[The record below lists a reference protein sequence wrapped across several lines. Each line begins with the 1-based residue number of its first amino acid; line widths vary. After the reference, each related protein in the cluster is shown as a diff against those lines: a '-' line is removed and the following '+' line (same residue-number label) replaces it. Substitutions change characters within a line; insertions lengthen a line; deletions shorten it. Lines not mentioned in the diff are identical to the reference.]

1 MLKQL
6 DAIMAEING
15 VLEAKDLECIHRM
28 RVASRRLRAAQALFD
43 DCLPRRRI
51 TPWEKE
57 IRKIT
62 RSLGLARDLDIQ
74 IETIRRFRLTVTDPQ
89 CQPGANRL
97 ILRLL
102 QQRALAQKK
111 VSRTVSNFNGSAII
125 RLVRSNLQQYI
136 PDEDAT
142 KTSSD
147 ISTALNKLA
156 ADAIIQKMDEL
167 IAFDEIADFPDK
179 KTELHAMRIA
189 AKRFRY
195 TLEIFAPLYSG
206 GLKTWIKSI
215 KEIQEQL
222 GNLHDCD
229 VWIDFLPVFLKDEEE
244 LTRQYYGNLRG
255 FRRILPGL
263 DVFKLN
269 REAARQRFFN
279 DFHSVW
285 AHMRSANSLH
295 RLRSKILR
303 STSPAREDDISPDES
318 DVEPI
323 DAMNKSPTT
332 MVIPVSEK

>member
-1 MLKQL
+1 
-6 DAIMAEING
+6 
-15 VLEAKDLECIHRM
+15 
-28 RVASRRLRAAQALFD
+28 LRAAQALFD
-43 DCLPRRRI
+43 NCLPRRRI

-74 IETIRRFRLTVTDPQ
+74 IETIRRFRLTVNDPQ
-89 CQPGANRL
+89 CQPGVNRL

-102 QQRALAQKK
+102 QQRANAQKK
-111 VSRTVSNFNGSAII
+111 VSRTVTNFNGSAIV
-125 RLVRSNLQQYI
+125 RLVGSNLQQFI
-136 PDEDAT
+136 PVEDGPV
-142 KTSSD
+142 KVSSD
-147 ISTALNKLA
+147 ALIKLA

-229 VWIDFLPVFLKDEEE
+229 VWIDFLPIFLKDEEE

-263 DVFKLN
+263 DVFKMN
-269 REAARQRFFN
+269 REAARQRSYN
-279 DFHSVW
+279 DFHTVW
-285 AHMRSANSLH
+285 THMRSANSLH

-303 STSPAREDDISPDES
+303 STTPHTDNEISLDITDEETTDSINESPQ
-318 DVEPI
+318 
-323 DAMNKSPTT
+323 TGQ
-332 MVIPVSEK
+332 VSVSKN